1 MARCIVGMKLLA
13 AGKKRRH
20 NMSIA
25 KNLAKLISGAT
36 GVTPGSYTSAN
47 ITVTAQGVITSAANG
62 TGGSPAA
69 SSAYIWFFN

>member
-1 MARCIVGMKLLA
+1 
-13 AGKKRRH
+13 
-20 NMSIA
+20 MSIA